1 MGQQR
6 QAAADQAGRAA
17 GGACVWAV
25 AAALFLAV
33 LAGGGCLV
41 FYLALPPAEVP
52 EWLPVAGLSLV
63 ALPWAF
69 WIATCAYRLC
79 CCCFSSSS
87 APEKAN
93 AAAAAPGHVE
103 RQPSSAA
110 VAPLPSST
118 NLKSAVRSAMG
129 SYSHSGTRRVHFGDS
144 TVLGEKA
151 AGAGGGEPAVVEEVE
166 EEEEKECSSATSSHE
181 SEAPIAQSM
190 HSS

>member
-25 AAALFLAV
+25 AAVLFLAV

-79 CCCFSSSS
+79 CCCCSSSS
-87 APEKAN
+87 SPEQAN
-93 AAAAAPGHVE
+93 AAAE
-103 RQPSSAA
+103 RQPSSSTRPAA

-151 AGAGGGEPAVVEEVE
+151 AGEPAVVEEVE

-190 HSS
+190 PSSR

>member
-6 QAAADQAGRAA
+6 QAADQAGRAA

-25 AAALFLAV
+25 AAVLFLAV

-41 FYLALPPAEVP
+41 FYLALPPAEAP
-52 EWLPVAGLSLV
+52 KWLPVAGLSLV

-79 CCCFSSSS
+79 CRCFSPS
-87 APEKAN
+87 PEKAN
-93 AAAAAPGHVE
+93 AAAAAGHVE
-103 RQPSSAA
+103 RQPSSSTRPAA

-118 NLKSAVRSAMG
+118 NLKSAVRSAMA
-129 SYSHSGTRRVHFGDS
+129 SHSHSGTRRVHFGDS

-151 AGAGGGEPAVVEEVE
+151 AGAGAGEPAVVEEVE
-166 EEEEKECSSATSSHE
+166 EEEEECSSATSSHE

>member
-25 AAALFLAV
+25 AAVLFLAV

-79 CCCFSSSS
+79 CCCCSSSS
-87 APEKAN
+87 SPEQAN
-93 AAAAAPGHVE
+93 AAAE
-103 RQPSSAA
+103 RQPSSSTRPAA

-151 AGAGGGEPAVVEEVE
+151 AGAGAGEPAVVEEVE

-190 HSS
+190 PSSR